1 MELKQ
6 ARAASMNQAAPA
18 FETFFQMNMEAPQ
31 RLAGA
36 PGQVAVFSGR
46 APHKDSA
53 NEDAASVL
61 RMGASGAVLMVADG
75 VGGLPA
81 GEDASRLVIE
91 TIAGQLQALPVES
104 RDNLRET
111 ILDGLD
117 LANARIMAETSGGA
131 TTLALVEI
139 QGRQI
144 RTYHAGDSIVLV
156 VGQRGKIKLQT
167 VPHSPV
173 GYAVESGM
181 LDEDEALQ
189 HEDRHLVSNI
199 VGVADMRVE
208 VGGTLTL
215 DERDTLIVASDGLA
229 DNLTVQEIVDIMRKG
244 RLEQSLAQLVQAC
257 RERMTRPV
265 PDQPSHS
272 DDLTVIAYRP

>member
-1 MELKQ
+1 MP
-6 ARAASMNQAAPA
+6 MNKNIPA
-18 FETFFQMNMEAPQ
+18 LETFFQMNMEAPL
-31 RLAGA
+31 RLAGP
-36 PGQVAVFSGR
+36 PGQVAVFSAR

-53 NEDAASVL
+53 NEDVAGVL
-61 RMGASGAVLMVADG
+61 RMSASGAVLMVADG

-117 LANARIMAETSGGA
+117 LANGRIMAETSGGA
-131 TTLALVEI
+131 TTLALVEV

-144 RTYHAGDSIVLV
+144 RTYHAGDSVVLV

-208 VGGTLTL
+208 VGGTLSL
-215 DERDTLIVASDGLA
+215 DDRDTLIVASDGLT
-229 DNLTVQEIVDIMRKG
+229 DNLTVQEIVAIMRKG
-244 RLEQSLAQLVQAC
+244 RLEQSLARLVCAC

-272 DDLTVIAYRP
+272 DDLTVIAFRL

>member
-1 MELKQ
+1 MDLKR
-6 ARAASMNQAAPA
+6 ARSDSMNRQTPSL
-18 FETFFQMNMEAPQ
+18 EGFFQLDMDAPL

-36 PGQVAVFSGR
+36 PGQVAVYSGR
-46 APHKDSA
+46 APHKDSS
-53 NEDAASVL
+53 NEDAAGVL
-61 RMGASGAVLMVADG
+61 PMGETGAVLMVADG

-81 GEDASRLVIE
+81 GEEASRLVIE
-91 TIAGQLQALPVES
+91 TIAGQLQALPEAS

-117 LANARIMAETSGGA
+117 VANRRIMAETSGGA
-131 TTLALVEI
+131 TTLVLVEV

-156 VGQRGKIKLQT
+156 FGQRGKIKLQT

-181 LDEDEALQ
+181 LDEDAALQ

-208 VGGTLTL
+208 VGGTLIL
-215 DERDTLIVASDGLA
+215 DDRDTLLLASDGLA

-244 RLEQSLAQLVQAC
+244 RLEQSLAQLVSAC
-257 RERMTRPV
+257 RERMNHPV
-265 PDQPSHS
+265 ADQPSHS
-272 DDLTVIAYRP
+272 DDLTVVAFRL

>member
-1 MELKQ
+1 
-6 ARAASMNQAAPA
+6 MNNNEAVL
-18 FETFFQMNMEAPQ
+18 ETFFQLETDTLQ
-31 RLAGA
+31 RLPAM
-36 PGQVAVFSGR
+36 PGQVVVFTGR

-53 NEDAASVL
+53 NEDAAGVL
-61 RMGASGAVLMVADG
+61 RLGDSSAVLMVADG

-91 TIAGQLQALPVES
+91 TIAGRLQALPPES

-111 ILDGLD
+111 ILDGLEV
-117 LANARIMAETSGGA
+117 ANGRIMAETSGGA
-131 TTLALVEI
+131 STLALVEV
-139 QGRQI
+139 QGRQV

-156 VGQRGKIKLQT
+156 FGQRGRIKLQT

-173 GYAVESGM
+173 GYAVEAGM

-208 VGGTLTL
+208 MGGTLRL
-215 DERDTLIVASDGLA
+215 DDRDTLILASDGLV

-244 RLEQSLAQLVQAC
+244 ALEDSMAALVRAC
-257 RERMTRPV
+257 RARMTHPV

-272 DDLTVIAYRP
+272 DDLTVIAYRL

>member
-1 MELKQ
+1 
-6 ARAASMNQAAPA
+6 MNYNKPA
-18 FETFFQMNMEAPQ
+18 LEVFFQWNTDAPL
-31 RLAGA
+31 RLADM

-46 APHKDSA
+46 APHKETP
-53 NEDAASVL
+53 NEDAAGVL
-61 RMGASGAVLMVADG
+61 CMGKTSTVLMVADG

-91 TIAGQLQALPVES
+91 TIAGELQALPPES

-111 ILDGLD
+111 ILNGLD
-117 LANARIMAETSGGA
+117 VANRRIMAETSGGA
-131 TTLALVEI
+131 STLVLVEV
-139 QGRQI
+139 QGRQV
-144 RTYHAGDSIVLV
+144 RSYHAGDSIVLV
-156 VGQRGKIKLQT
+156 FGQRGRIKLQT

-208 VGGTLTL
+208 MGGTLRL
-215 DERDTLIVASDGLA
+215 DDRDTLLVASDGLT
-229 DNLTVQEIVDIMRKG
+229 DNLTVQEIVAIMRKG
-244 RLEQSLAQLVQAC
+244 RLEDSLAQLVHAC
-257 RERMTRPV
+257 RERMTHPV

-272 DDLTVIAYRP
+272 DDLTVIAYRL

>member
-1 MELKQ
+1 
-6 ARAASMNQAAPA
+6 MNDNKTLL
-18 FETFFQMNMEAPQ
+18 ETFFQWNADAPR
-31 RLAGA
+31 RLDGM

-46 APHKDSA
+46 APHKETS
-53 NEDAASVL
+53 NEDAAGVL
-61 RMGASGAVLMVADG
+61 RMGDASAVLMVADG

-81 GEDASRLVIE
+81 GDDASRLVVE
-91 TIAGQLQALPVES
+91 TIAGTLQALPAES
-104 RDNLRET
+104 RDNLREA
-111 ILDGLD
+111 ILDGLEV
-117 LANARIMAETSGGA
+117 ANRRIMAETSGGA
-131 TTLALVEI
+131 STLALVEV
-139 QGRQI
+139 QGRQV

-156 VGQRGKIKLQT
+156 FGQRGRIKLQT

-208 VGGTLTL
+208 MGGTLRL
-215 DERDTLIVASDGLA
+215 DDRDTLLLASDGLA

-244 RLEQSLAQLVQAC
+244 RLEDSLARLVRAC
-257 RERMTRPV
+257 RERMLHPV

-272 DDLTVIAYRP
+272 DDLTVIAYRL